1 MVLISPC
8 FFPER
13 SLPPR
18 RLEPPHQQHRDA
30 RKRQPPAGFAEFWG
44 EFWELLYFREFLSS
58 AGAWAV
64 KTTLR

>member
-1 MVLISPC
+1 VVLISPC

-44 EFWELLYFREFLSS
+44 EFWELPYFQNTE
-58 AGAWAV
+58 GAAHD
-64 KTTLR
+64 LIPLGIGG